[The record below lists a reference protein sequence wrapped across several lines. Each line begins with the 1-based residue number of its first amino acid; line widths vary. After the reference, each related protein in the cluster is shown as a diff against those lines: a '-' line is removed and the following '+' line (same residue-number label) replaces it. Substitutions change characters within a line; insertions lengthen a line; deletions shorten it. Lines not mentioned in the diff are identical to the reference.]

1 MKNIHLIA
9 NAHLDPVWLWRWQ
22 EGCSEALSTFKTVEE
37 MTGDF
42 EGFVF
47 NHNEAILYEWVKDNS
62 PGLFQKLQK
71 AVEEGRWNIMGGWY
85 LQPDCNMPSGESIV
99 RNIERGRRFFQEYFN
114 ALPTTAINFDSFG
127 HSRGLVQILKKA
139 GYDSYIVCRPA
150 RNGFSF
156 EEQDFEWE
164 GLDGSTIL
172 VHRSDENYNSV
183 WGQAAKELLEFLPL
197 KEEEEVTLFLW
208 GVGDHGG
215 GPSRKDLQDLKELAE
230 NNKDYNL
237 IHSTPEAYFKERITK
252 LNEFPRVSKG
262 LNPVAEGCYT
272 SQIRI
277 KQKHRELEN
286 ELYSA
291 EKMAAAAWLQCGRSY
306 PQKEMKDAAGALIFS
321 EFHDAL
327 PGSGSPLV
335 ETDTLRLLDYGLEL
349 MSRVKHS
356 AALALAQGEKRVKEG
371 SSVILFYNPHPFD
384 ITGVFSCETGLPVQ
398 NWSTDFMYPK
408 VMFEGKQIPAQA
420 EKESSNFNLDWRKKI
435 VVQAT
440 LKASSMNRMDVYF
453 EPIPK
458 RPLYTEIV
466 SRPEYML
473 DNGSMKV
480 VIDTATGLLKEYSVK
495 GVRYLEEES
504 LQLVCFEDTHNPWGF
519 GKKESRSRRAFQLL
533 TPHEA
538 AEYCG
543 LSEKVV
549 PAVRIIEDGEVRTTV
564 EAVFGLHD
572 SKAYIRYH
580 IPKKGSC
587 FDAEIGVHFQEKE
600 KYLKAVLKTPEEY
613 EAFHG
618 QIMFGREELNK
629 DKETVSQ
636 KWTMAVDGAA
646 DKALA
651 VINNGIH
658 GASYTGREFG
668 ITLLRSAGYT
678 SSDFIMGKALQEEQW
693 APRMEQGERF
703 YHFRIQGGA
712 AAEVERMIDRE
723 ALVFNEEPYGFSF
736 CPPEEGEAAG
746 QFITIDNPQ
755 VIVSAVKRA
764 ENFDGYILRVY
775 ESTGKSA
782 KANIRMLDG
791 RIDQEV
797 SLGGFEVKTYKI
809 DLAEGGL
816 TETGLIEEY
825 QAEDRDEAIRDESD
839 ITTGTEINDARSGKY
854 AEINSKDTNQQSRKT

>member
-9 NAHLDPVWLWRWQ
+9 NAHLDPVWLWKWQ

-37 MTGDF
+37 MTEEF

-71 AVEEGRWNIMGGWY
+71 AVQEGRWNIMGGWY
-85 LQPDCNMPSGESIV
+85 LQPDCNMPSGESVV
-99 RNIERGRRFFQEYFN
+99 RNIERGRRFFEEYFN
-114 ALPTTAINFDSFG
+114 ALPSTAVNFDSFG

-150 RNGFSF
+150 KGSFSF

-183 WGQAAKELLEFLPL
+183 WGQATKELMEFLPG
-197 KEEEEVTLFLW
+197 KGKEEVTLFLW

-215 GPSRKDLQDLKELAE
+215 GPSRKDLQDLKELAKNK
-230 NNKDYNL
+230 NNYNFL
-237 IHSTPEAYFKERITK
+237 HSTPEAYFKERIAK
-252 LNEFPRVSKG
+252 LNEFPRVTAG

-286 ELYSA
+286 EFYSA
-291 EKMAAAAWLQCGRSY
+291 ERMVAAACFQCGRSY
-306 PQKEMKDAAGALIFS
+306 PEKDMNDAERALIFS

-327 PGSGSPLV
+327 PGTGSPLV
-335 ETDTLRLLDYGLEL
+335 EEDTLRLLNYGLEL

-356 AALALAQGEKRVKEG
+356 AALALAHGEKRVQEG
-371 SSVILFYNPHPFD
+371 SSVVLFYNPHPYD
-384 ITGVFSCETGLPVQ
+384 ITGVFSCETGLLQQ

-408 VMFEGKQIPAQA
+408 VMSQGKQIPAQA

-440 LKASSMNRMDVYF
+440 LKASSMNRLDVYF
-453 EPIPK
+453 EPLPK
-458 RPLYTEIV
+458 RPVFSEIV
-466 SRPEYML
+466 SQPEYIFN
-473 DNGSMKV
+473 NGRMKII
-480 VIDTATGLLKEYSVK
+480 IDTTTGLLKEYSVNGK
-495 GVRYLEEES
+495 RYLDKES
-504 LQLVCFEDTHNPWGF
+504 LQLDCFDDTHNPWGF
-519 GKKESRSRRAFQLL
+519 GKGKSHGRRTFQLL
-533 TPHEA
+533 TPHET

-543 LSEKVV
+543 LGEKII

-564 EAVFGLHD
+564 EAVFGLHG
-572 SKAYIRYH
+572 SKAYIRYQM
-580 IPKKGSC
+580 PKKGNC
-587 FDAEIGVHFQEKE
+587 FDIEIGVHFQEKE
-600 KYLKAVLKTPEEY
+600 KYLKAILKTPEDC
-613 EAFHG
+613 EAFRG
-618 QIMFGREELNK
+618 QIMFGREELEK
-629 DKETVSQ
+629 GKETVSQ
-636 KWTMAVDGAA
+636 KWIMTKDGTT

-651 VINNGIH
+651 VINNGTY
-658 GASYTGREFG
+658 GAGYTGRELG

-703 YHFRIQGGA
+703 YRFRIQGGSVG
-712 AAEVERMIDRE
+712 EVEKMIDRE
-723 ALVFNEEPYGFSF
+723 ALAFNEEPYGFSF
-736 CPPEEGEAAG
+736 CPPQEGEAAG
-746 QFITIDNPQ
+746 QFITVDNPQ
-755 VIVSAVKRA
+755 VIISAIKKA
-764 ENFDGYILRVY
+764 ENFSGYILRVY

-782 KANIRMLDG
+782 KANIRVLDG
-791 RIDQEV
+791 RIDQKI
-797 SLGGFEVKTYKI
+797 SLEGFEVKTYKI
-809 DLAEGGL
+809 DMEEACL
-816 TETGLIEEY
+816 TETGLIEEFE
-825 QAEDRDEAIRDESD
+825 AEGRK
-839 ITTGTEINDARSGKY
+839 NF
-854 AEINSKDTNQQSRKT
+854 AENS

>member
-22 EGCSEALSTFKTVEE
+22 EGCSEALSTFRTAEE
-37 MTGDF
+37 LTKEF

-47 NHNEAILYEWVKDNS
+47 NHNEAILYEWVKENS
-62 PGLFQKLQK
+62 PGLFRKLQT
-71 AVEEGRWNIMGGWY
+71 AVREGRWSIMGGWY

-99 RNIERGRRFFQEYFN
+99 RNIERGRRFFREYFN
-114 ALPTTAINFDSFG
+114 ALPSTAINFDSFG

-139 GYDSYIVCRPA
+139 GYDSYVVCRPA
-150 RNGFSF
+150 KNGFPF

-164 GLDGSTIL
+164 GLDGSTII

-183 WGQAAKELLEFLPL
+183 WGQAAKELTEFLPG
-197 KEEEEVTLFLW
+197 KEKEEVTLFLW

-215 GPSRKDLQDLKELAE
+215 GPSRKDLQDLKELA
-230 NNKDYNL
+230 KDKTQYNL
-237 IHSTPEAYFKERITK
+237 IHSTPEAYFKERTAK
-252 LNEFPRVSKG
+252 SMELPRVAAG

-291 EKMAAAAWLQCGRSY
+291 EKMAAAASLLCGRSY
-306 PQKEMKDAAGALIFS
+306 PEKEMKDAAQALIFS

-335 ETDTLRLLDYGLEL
+335 EADTLRLLDYGLEL
-349 MSRVKHS
+349 VSRMKHS
-356 AALALAQGEKRVKEG
+356 AALALAQGEEHVKEG

-408 VMFEGKQIPAQA
+408 VIFQGEEIPAQA

-440 LKASSMNRMDVYF
+440 LKAGSMNRMDVYF
-453 EPIPK
+453 EPLPK
-458 RPLYTEIV
+458 RPVFSEIV
-466 SRPEYML
+466 SCAEYVF
-473 DNGSMKV
+473 DNGKMKV
-480 VIDTATGLLKEYSVK
+480 VIDTATGLLKEYSVN
-495 GVRYLEEES
+495 GICYLAEES
-504 LQLVCFEDTHNPWGF
+504 FRLACYDDTHNPWGF
-519 GKKESRSRRAFQLL
+519 GKKESHSRRDFQLL

-543 LSEKVV
+543 LSEKVI
-549 PAVRIIEDGEVRTTV
+549 PAVRVIEDGEVRTTV

-572 SKAYIRYH
+572 SKAYIRYQM
-580 IPKKGSC
+580 PKKGSS
-587 FDAEIGVHFQEKE
+587 FDVEIGVNFQEKE

-613 EAFHG
+613 ESFSG
-618 QIMFGREELNK
+618 QIMFGREELEK
-629 DKETVSQ
+629 GRETVSQ
-636 KWTMAVDGAA
+636 KWVMAKDKRT

-651 VINNGIH
+651 VINNGTH
-658 GASYTGREFG
+658 GASYTGHELG

-703 YHFRIQGGA
+703 YRFRIQGGSG
-712 AAEVERMIDRE
+712 EETERVIDGE
-723 ALVFNEEPYGFSF
+723 ALRFNEEPYDFSF
-736 CPPEEGEAAG
+736 CPPEDGERTG
-746 QFITIDNPQ
+746 QFITVDNSQ
-755 VIVSAVKRA
+755 VILSAIKRA
-764 ENFDGYILRVY
+764 ENFNGFVLRIY
-775 ESTGKSA
+775 ESTGKEA
-782 KANIRMLDG
+782 QANIRLLDG
-791 RIDQEV
+791 RIDQKV
-797 SLGGFEVKTYKI
+797 KLKGFEVKTYKI
-809 DLAEGGL
+809 DLEESCL
-816 TETGLIEEY
+816 TEIGLIEEF
-825 QAEDRDEAIRDESD
+825 QR
-839 ITTGTEINDARSGKY
+839 
-854 AEINSKDTNQQSRKT
+854 KDWKEGSRE